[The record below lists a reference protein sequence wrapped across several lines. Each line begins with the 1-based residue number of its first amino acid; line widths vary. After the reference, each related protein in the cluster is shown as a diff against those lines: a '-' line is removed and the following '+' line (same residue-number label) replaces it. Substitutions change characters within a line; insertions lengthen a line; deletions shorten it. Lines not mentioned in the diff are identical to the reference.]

1 MRRQRIIERSGL
13 FDAAWYVEQYPDATA
28 SGLPPIEH
36 YLTVGWR
43 IGHSPGPQFNA
54 LSYLIGNREVAAKGH
69 EPLYHFL
76 RHGKR
81 PTQRSANEVIQLV
94 ERFQSIGD
102 SCEFGFFQRAC
113 GAEPLG
119 LFRFAT
125 TTVGGLVRGLHD
137 RFAAFN
143 SPDNLRIFLHNE
155 SDREFVVAI
164 DAYFMTYHTWFKDT
178 RFDIDKVRAFET
190 KRLGFLA
197 RKFIEDLEDGEKI
210 LVYKS
215 NGPAPRAKID
225 KLSRRLR
232 GFGPVTLLWV
242 TEADATHRAG
252 SVERHSDGLLQ
263 GHIDR
268 FAPYAQADR
277 PSLGCWL
284 AICEQAH
291 ALSLGKQG
299 PSS

>member
-13 FDAAWYVEQYPDATA
+13 FDAAWYLEQYPDAAA
-28 SGLPPIEH
+28 SGLPPLEH

-43 IGHSPGPQFNA
+43 IGRSPGPQFNA

-69 EPLYHFL
+69 EPLYHYL

-81 PTQRSANEVIQLV
+81 TPQRSANEVIQLV

-125 TTVGGLVRGLHD
+125 TTVGGLVRGLQD

-143 SPDNLRIFLHNE
+143 SPENLRIFLHNE

-164 DAYFMTYHTWFKDT
+164 DAYFMTYHTWLKDT

-190 KRLGFLA
+190 KRLDFLA

-215 NGPAPRAKID
+215 NGPAPRAKIE
-225 KLSRRLR
+225 KLSKRLR
-232 GFGPVTLLWV
+232 SFGPVTLLWV
-242 TEADATHRAG
+242 TEADTAHRAG
-252 SVERHSDGLLQ
+252 SVERLSDGLLQ
-263 GHIDR
+263 GYIDR

-291 ALSLGKQG
+291 LASPGKQG